1 MAQAAGDT
9 KTNAGTRNILLP
21 ASTAAVLSER
31 KESALSE
38 WIFPNLL
45 KPEQPIDPGS
55 AYLDPADLPPPQT
68 SGQLGIEEVT
78 PDFILHDDL
87 HEHIQLL
94 VRQYLLCPIAES
106 GSGDLL
112 GRVAGDQV
120 RLLRRLQRTV
130 ERGVDAAHRTA
141 GQTITQLLVEP
152 LHIFRRDSSQL
163 LIAGRPAT
171 AWCASVTTVGGKDAS

>member
-1 MAQAAGDT
+1 MPTPPFLAAVSIPGSQPATSFPVDGAADFQCAGDL
-9 KTNAGTRNILLP
+9 IEVLP
-21 ASTAAVLSER
+21 LE
-31 KESALSE
+31 
-38 WIFPNLL
+38 
-45 KPEQPIDPGS
+45 
-55 AYLDPADLPPPQT
+55 PADLTPPQT

-78 PDFILHDDL
+78 PDFILCDDL

-141 GQTITQLLVEP
+141 G
-152 LHIFRRDSSQL
+152 S
-163 LIAGRPAT
+163 GRGA
-171 AWCASVTTVGGKDAS
+171 V